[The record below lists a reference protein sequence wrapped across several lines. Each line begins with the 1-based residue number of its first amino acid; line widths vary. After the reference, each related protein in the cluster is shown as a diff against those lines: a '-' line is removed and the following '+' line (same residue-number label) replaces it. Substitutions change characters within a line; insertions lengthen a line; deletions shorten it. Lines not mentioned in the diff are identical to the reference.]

1 MCYSQPCQLAVGTGC
16 RYYGL
21 LAQRFCYLKR
31 EYQEVFEDCFRRQ
44 YNLIHRLETNKLR
57 NVAKVPSSTVAGSLH
72 IRADLV
78 AGRRCQPSPVQ
89 PGALE

>member
-1 MCYSQPCQLAVGTGC
+1 VGTGG

-57 NVAKVPSSTVAGSLH
+57 NVAKV
-72 IRADLV
+72 LV
-78 AGRRCQPSPVQ
+78 K
-89 PGALE
+89 

>member
-1 MCYSQPCQLAVGTGC
+1 MKSKCRSQPCQLAVGAGR

-57 NVAKVPSSTVAGSLH
+57 NVAKVPISAEFVCFQKDCVAGNTC
-72 IRADLV
+72 R
-78 AGRRCQPSPVQ
+78 
-89 PGALE
+89 